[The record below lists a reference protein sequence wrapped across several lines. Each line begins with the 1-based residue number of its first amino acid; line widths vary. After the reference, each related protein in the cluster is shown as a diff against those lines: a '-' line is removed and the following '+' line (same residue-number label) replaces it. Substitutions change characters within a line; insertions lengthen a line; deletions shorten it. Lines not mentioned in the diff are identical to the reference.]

1 MSTPHLVKTVPPGE
15 RGLKVLRRSN
25 ELCSPSLSHPYPLV
39 VSRAEGCYVEDVD
52 GNRFLDFGVGAWT
65 VGLGY
70 CHPEVVEAVKAQAE
84 RLIHYPQ
91 DYGYTELYAD
101 LVERLVSLP
110 PWRFRRRGLLTSS
123 GSEAVEAAMKMAR
136 WHTRRPKILAFT
148 GSWHGSTAG
157 AMSVSSRSSVER
169 RHFYIPAQE
178 AVLAPYPNCLE
189 CPFGAEAGEC
199 DMQCLNFLEEQ
210 VLRRLLPPE
219 EAAAIII
226 EPVQAETL
234 VQVPERFMK
243 GLRGLSDEH
252 GIPLILDEC
261 WVGLGR
267 TGRWLAAERWNLE
280 ADCVCL
286 SRGLSS
292 GLPLGALLSRESL
305 MDWEAGCHQ
314 SPYGGNPLSCA
325 AALATLDVMEGEH
338 LVGNASTQGLKLL
351 RMLRELCESSEIL
364 ANARGL
370 GLAVA
375 VDVVHEGGAGRLARD
390 LMLTCF
396 RRGLI
401 VSLGGSSTLRFTPPL
416 CVSAEEVETAYGVF
430 EESVRDLES
439 AL

>member
-1 MSTPHLVKTVPPGE
+1 MTTPNLIKTVPPGE
-15 RGLKVLRRSN
+15 GSLRVIRRSN
-25 ELCSPSLSHPYPLV
+25 ELCSPSLSRPYPLV
-39 VSRAEGCYVEDVD
+39 VSRAEGCYVEDPD

-91 DYGYTELYAD
+91 DCGYTERYAE
-101 LVERLVSLP
+101 LLERLVRLP
-110 PWRFRRRGLLTSS
+110 PWRFKRRGLLTSS
-123 GSEAVEAAMKMAR
+123 GSESVEAALKMAR
-136 WHTRRPKILAFT
+136 WHTRRPKVVAFS

-157 AMSVSSRSSVER
+157 ALSISSRSPVER
-169 RHFYIPAQE
+169 RYFQIPAYE

-189 CPFGAEAGEC
+189 CPFGEKAGEC
-199 DMQCLNFLEEQ
+199 GLECLTFLEEH
-210 VLRRLLPPE
+210 VLGRLTPPE
-219 EAAAIII
+219 EVAAVVI
-226 EPVQAETL
+226 ESVQAETI
-234 VQVPERFMK
+234 VQAPERFMR

-261 WVGLGR
+261 WIGLGR

-280 ADCVCL
+280 ADAVCL

-292 GLPLGALLSRESL
+292 GLPLGALVSRESL
-305 MDWEAGCHQ
+305 MDWEPGCHQ

-351 RMLRELCESSEIL
+351 RMLKELCESSEIL
-364 ANARGL
+364 ENARGF

-375 VDVVHEGGAGRLARD
+375 VDVVHEGRAGRLARD

-401 VSLGGSSTLRFTPPL
+401 TSLGGESTLRFTPPL
-416 CVSAEEVETAYGVF
+416 CVSGEEVEAAYGIF